1 MKSYKLLINGERYDA
16 RILEYS
22 SSHAKI
28 NINGHDYLVQIEED
42 HSADVPKLG
51 GQEKAVPMAP
61 HFDSDFDLGSGEL
74 RAPLPGVIVSIPVKE
89 GEDVKAGQPI
99 MIIEAMKMESEISSP
114 IDAKVAKIK
123 VKERSL
129 VQEGDILMVL
139 EGEQVKVNTNKARKQ
154 NRHQSI
160 PSIRQSAAPASSPV
174 APAGDKILYA
184 PIPGTIIDVK
194 CSSGQ
199 QVQEGDVAIVLEAMK
214 MESDIHF
221 LSSGRVK
228 KIHVN
233 KGDSVQEG
241 APLIELEA

>member
-1 MKSYKLLINGERYDA
+1 MKSYKLLINGQHYDA
-16 RILEYS
+16 RVLEYS
-22 SSHAKI
+22 STHAKI

-51 GQEKAVPMAP
+51 GQDKAVPMAP
-61 HFDSDFDLGSGEL
+61 AFDSDFDLGSGEM

-89 GEDVKAGQPI
+89 GDEIKSGQPI
-99 MIIEAMKMESEISSP
+99 MIIEAMKMESEIASP
-114 IDAKVAKIK
+114 IDAKVAKIL

-129 VQEGDILMVL
+129 VQEDDILMIL
-139 EGEQVKVNTNKARKQ
+139 EGEQVKASAPAPRRTSRPQRVAGFQ
-154 NRHQSI
+154 
-160 PSIRQSAAPASSPV
+160 PSPAAPAP
-174 APAGDKILYA
+174 AAGDKVLSA

-194 CSSGQ
+194 VNVGQ
-199 QVQEGDVAIVLEAMK
+199 RVNDGDVALVLEAMK

-221 LSSGRVK
+221 NRSGKVS

-241 APLIELEA
+241 DDLVELED